1 MGRPS
6 AVKPQGTLAAVLAV
20 LLNGYVKGV
29 SPQSCDTRP
38 LVSRSLDCGQVMVRR
53 LSRFAVHLAVGGA
66 TALALLLAVGVTG
79 VLDGLFLYFPEREL
93 AATPSEAGLAYED
106 VSFTTEDGIS
116 LHGWF
121 VPGRGDVTW
130 LWFHGNA
137 GNISNRLGNLELL
150 HDRLGVNVFLFDY
163 RGYGQSQGTP
173 SEKGLYLDAEAA
185 LAYLN
190 SRADVR
196 SDRIV
201 YFGRSLGGAVAVD
214 LAGHQPAYGLI
225 LESPFPSV
233 SFVARGAYPF
243 LPAGFVRRILRARY
257 DALSKI
263 AGVTVPVLVLHGDKD
278 DIVPLDGGRLLFE
291 AAREPKQFH
300 VIPGAGHN
308 DTYIVGGEP
317 YFALLASFLERLAR

>member
-1 MGRPS
+1 
-6 AVKPQGTLAAVLAV
+6 
-20 LLNGYVKGV
+20 
-29 SPQSCDTRP
+29 
-38 LVSRSLDCGQVMVRR
+38 MVRR
-53 LSRFAVHLAVGGA
+53 LFRSTVHLAVGGA
-66 TALALLLAVGVTG
+66 AALALILAVGVTG
-79 VLDGLFLYFPEREL
+79 VFDRFFLYFPEREL
-93 AATPSEAGLAYED
+93 TATPSEAGLAYED
-106 VSFTTEDGIS
+106 VSFTTDDGIT

-121 VPGRGDVTW
+121 VPGRSDVTW

-137 GNISNRLGNLELL
+137 GNISGRIGNLKQL
-150 HDRLGVNVFLFDY
+150 HDSLGVNVFLFDY

-173 SEKGLYLDAEAA
+173 SEEGLYLDAEAA

-190 SRADVR
+190 SREDVR

-214 LAGHQPAYGLI
+214 LAGHQPAYGLV
-225 LESPFPSV
+225 LESPLPSI
-233 SFVARGAYPF
+233 SFVARQAYPI
-243 LPAGFVRRILRARY
+243 LPAGFVRRILHARY

-263 AGVTVPVLVLHGDKD
+263 AGVMVPVLILHGDKD
-278 DIVPLDGGRLLFE
+278 DIVPLDAGRRLFE

-317 YFALLASFLERLAR
+317 YFALLASFLEQLAR

>member
-1 MGRPS
+1 MR
-6 AVKPQGTLAAVLAV
+6 
-20 LLNGYVKGV
+20 
-29 SPQSCDTRP
+29 
-38 LVSRSLDCGQVMVRR
+38 LV
-53 LSRFAVHLAVGGA
+53 VGGA
-66 TALALLLAVGVTG
+66 AAIALIWAAAVAG
-79 VLDGLFLYFPEREL
+79 VLERYFIYFPEQAL

-106 VSFTTEDGIS
+106 VSFTTEDGVT

-137 GNISNRLGNLELL
+137 GNISHRLGNLKQL

-190 SRADVR
+190 SREDVR

-201 YFGRSLGGAVAVD
+201 YFGRSLGAAVAVD

-225 LESPFPSV
+225 LESPLPSIA
-233 SFVARGAYPF
+233 FVARQVYPL
-243 LPAGFVRRILRARY
+243 LPAWFVQRILRARY

-263 AGVTVPVLVLHGDKD
+263 ADVAVPLLVLHGDQD
-278 DIVPLDGGRLLFE
+278 DIVPLDAGRRLFE
-291 AAREPKQFH
+291 AAQEPKQFH

-308 DTYIVGGEP
+308 DTYVVGGGP
-317 YFALLASFLERLAR
+317 YFAVLASFLEQLAR

>member
-1 MGRPS
+1 M
-6 AVKPQGTLAAVLAV
+6 V
-20 LLNGYVKGV
+20 
-29 SPQSCDTRP
+29 P
-38 LVSRSLDCGQVMVRR
+38 LT
-53 LSRFAVHLAVGGA
+53 VGGA
-66 TALALLLAVGVTG
+66 AALALILVLGVTG
-79 VLDGLFLYFPEREL
+79 VLDRFFIYFPQREL

-106 VSFTTEDGIS
+106 VSFTAEDGTR

-121 VPGRGDVTW
+121 VPGRTDVTW

-137 GNISNRLGNLELL
+137 GNISSRLGNLKQL
-150 HDRLGVNVFLFDY
+150 HDSLGVNVFLFDY

-173 SEKGLYLDAEAA
+173 SEKGFYLDAEAA

-190 SRADVR
+190 SRGDVR

-201 YFGRSLGGAVAVD
+201 YFGRSLGGAVAVE
-214 LAGHQPAYGLI
+214 LAGRRPAYGLI
-225 LESPFPSV
+225 LESTFPSI
-233 SFVARGAYPF
+233 SFVARQAYPI
-243 LPAGFVRRILRARY
+243 LPTWFVRRILRGRY

-263 AGVTVPVLVLHGDKD
+263 AGVTVPVLILHGDKD
-278 DIVPLDGGRLLFE
+278 DIVPLDAGRRLFE

-317 YFALLASFLERLAR
+317 YFARLARFLEQLAR

>member
-1 MGRPS
+1 
-6 AVKPQGTLAAVLAV
+6 
-20 LLNGYVKGV
+20 
-29 SPQSCDTRP
+29 
-38 LVSRSLDCGQVMVRR
+38 MVRR
-53 LSRFAVHLAVGGA
+53 LFRSTVHLAVGGA
-66 TALALLLAVGVTG
+66 AAVALILAVGVTG
-79 VLDGLFLYFPEREL
+79 VLDRFFLYFPEREL

-106 VSFTTEDGIS
+106 VSFTAEDGIN

-137 GNISNRLGNLELL
+137 GNISSRLGNLKQL
-150 HDRLGVNVFLFDY
+150 HDSLGVNVFLFDY

-173 SEKGLYLDAEAA
+173 SEKGIYLDAEAA

-190 SRADVR
+190 SREDVR

-214 LAGHQPAYGLI
+214 LAGHRPAYGLI
-225 LESPFPSV
+225 LESPFPSI
-233 SFVARGAYPF
+233 SFVARQAYPV
-243 LPAGFVRRILRARY
+243 LPSWFVRRILRARY

-263 AGVTVPVLVLHGDKD
+263 AGVAVPLLILHGDRD
-278 DIVPLDGGRLLFE
+278 DVVPLDAGRQLFE
-291 AAREPKQFH
+291 AAREPKQFY

-308 DTYIVGGEP
+308 DTYIVGGQP
-317 YFALLASFLERLAR
+317 YFALLASFLEQLAR